1 MGELKRCP
9 FCGCRSVGVGY
20 IANRSVYYIT
30 CANCEATGPEEPTK
44 EYAVR
49 KWNRVS
55 ENVYEGH
62 GNDRL
67 VNALERVAT
76 SLESQCRDRIMKIKW
91 YKLPPVPGWYAVGT
105 IAKDGKMIGM
115 GTSFYTVR
123 KIKWMEEMPDILYY
137 GPIPYPSEGN

>member
-1 MGELKRCP
+1 MEELKRCP

-44 EYAVR
+44 GHAVR

-55 ENVYEGH
+55 EKVYENH

-67 VNALERVAT
+67 VTALERIAT
-76 SLESQCRDRIMKIKW
+76 ALESQTGESDT
-91 YKLPPVPGWYAVGT
+91 PPTPPDQVKTPEWT
-105 IAKDGKMIGM
+105 GKM
-115 GTSFYTVR
+115 TF
-123 KIKWMEEMPDILYY
+123 
-137 GPIPYPSEGN
+137 